1 MSEHAGTI
9 RSWASRG
16 AAIALTAGVLAGG
29 LLAGSASAST
39 NPDPTVTPTV
49 TPTGT
54 ETTAPAV
61 PSPDH
66 TTPPPPR
73 ACDVVAGRPLPADFN
88 QRLCPTV
95 RQEDLDITIT
105 PLVQPVVA
113 TGPIT
118 FQRVFARDITVSPV
132 TEIDFQFGN
141 SIFLRHRAILPG
153 DVTIDPLTC
162 SVNLLQTDQNAVIAG
177 RSGLFRR
184 AVGDLTYD
192 LTGQFSYP
200 TRGFRCTL
208 PAGLTPARAAFALNH
223 NGSGLPAPL
232 DFGVHVQGAGWASV
246 TPLTV
251 PPVSCVR
258 PYPAAHC
265 LAA

>member
-1 MSEHAGTI
+1 LSSFF
-9 RSWASRG
+9 RN
-16 AAIALTAGVLAGG
+16 AAVMGALTIG
-29 LLAGSASAST
+29 LVGATAATALASA
-39 NPDPTVTPTV
+39 PDPVP
-49 TPTGT
+49 T
-54 ETTAPAV
+54 ETVAP
-61 PSPDH
+61 PSPDY
-66 TTPPPPR
+66 TKPPPPPR
-73 ACDVVAGRPLPADFN
+73 CDVVPGQPLPRDFN

-132 TEIDFQFGN
+132 LEIDTQAGN
-141 SIFLRHRAILPG
+141 SIFLRHRAFQAG

-162 SVNLLQTDQNAVIAG
+162 SINLLQTDQNAVIAG

-208 PAGLTPARAAFALNH
+208 PPGLTPFRAAFALNH

-232 DFGVHVQGAGWASV
+232 DFDVHVQGAGWASV
-246 TPLTV
+246 TPLDVV
-251 PPVSCVR
+251 PPVACYK
-258 PYPAAHC
+258 PYPASKC
-265 LAA
+265 ILA

>member
-1 MSEHAGTI
+1 LSSFF
-9 RSWASRG
+9 RN
-16 AAIALTAGVLAGG
+16 AAVMGALTLG
-29 LLAGSASAST
+29 LIGTTAATALASA
-39 NPDPTVTPTV
+39 PDPA
-49 TPTGT
+49 PTGT
-54 ETTAPAV
+54 ETVAP
-61 PSPDH
+61 PTPDY
-66 TTPPPPR
+66 TKPPPR
-73 ACDVVAGRPLPADFN
+73 PACDVVAGQPLPADFN

-132 TEIDFQFGN
+132 LEIDTQFGN
-141 SIFLRHRAILPG
+141 SIFLRHRAFQAG

-223 NGSGLPAPL
+223 NGFGLPAPL
-232 DFGVHVQGAGWASV
+232 DFDVHVQGAGWASV
-246 TPLTV
+246 TPLVTV
-251 PPVSCVR
+251 PPVTCYK
-258 PYPAAHC
+258 PYPASRCIRA
-265 LAA
+265 